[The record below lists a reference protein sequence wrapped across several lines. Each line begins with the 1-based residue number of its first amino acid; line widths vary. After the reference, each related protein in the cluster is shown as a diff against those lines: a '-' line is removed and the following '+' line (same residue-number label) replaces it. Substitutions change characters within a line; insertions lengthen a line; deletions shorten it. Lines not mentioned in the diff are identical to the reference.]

1 MRIASR
7 LRCRFRLKGGVCL
20 PEVLAAPS
28 DEDELRLAVRLAHLP
43 RSSRQLSSCA

>member
-7 LRCRFRLKGGVCL
+7 LRCRFRLKGGVYL

-28 DEDELRLAVRLAHLP
+28 DEDELRLADTPGDVPNVVR
-43 RSSRQLSSCA
+43 